1 MTKSRLDCIEMAHRR
16 LGVLATDDT
25 ATADQERFA
34 GAVLDALFEE
44 VKAMQGLGFTWTT
57 STVPD
62 AAFLPLSYL
71 LAVEIAPHYEIPPR
85 DNRAALIAR
94 LRTYGFPD
102 DREDSKDL
110 DDDGTVTDEE
120 ADAAARGQ
128 FY

>member
-1 MTKSRLDCIEMAHRR
+1 MTKTRLDCIEMAHRR
-16 LGVLATDDT
+16 LGILATDDS

-34 GAVLDALFEE
+34 GNALDALFAE
-44 VKAMQGLGFTWTT
+44 VKAMQGLTFTWTT
-57 STVPD
+57 NTVPD
-62 AAFLPLSYL
+62 AVFLPLSYL
-71 LAVEIAPHYEIPPR
+71 LAVEIAPHYEIQPR
-85 DNRAALIAR
+85 DNRSVLIAR

-102 DREDSKDL
+102 DRDDSKDL